1 MNPDAALVHR
11 AHADGLVTVAF
22 GRDDE
27 GNAAAT
33 GYQAEIPYRFQ
44 DAGTAR
50 VWELLNGGGDLGPGD
65 EVERL
70 ERAISQTRTE
80 QAERGRP

>member
-1 MNPDAALVHR
+1 M
-11 AHADGLVTVAF
+11 TVAF

-27 GNAAAT
+27 ANAAAT

-44 DAGTAR
+44 DSGTAR
-50 VWELLNGGGDLGPGD
+50 VWEILNSGSDLGTSD

-70 ERAISQTRTE
+70 ERAIAQARHE
-80 QAERGRP
+80 QQVRGSE